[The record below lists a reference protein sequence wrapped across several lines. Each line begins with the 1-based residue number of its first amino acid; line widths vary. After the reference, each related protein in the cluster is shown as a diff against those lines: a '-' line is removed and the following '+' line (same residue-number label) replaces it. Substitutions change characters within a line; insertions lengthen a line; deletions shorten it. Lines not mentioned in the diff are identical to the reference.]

1 VIETRKFSGTVTND
15 QVIEGIRAQ
24 YEAANLAKW
33 KLAQIVA
40 VARRRG
46 ISWAVIGEALGGITK
61 QSAQRK
67 YAPLISTDREA
78 EEHKVAELLGLSDND
93 ARTLRDQ
100 GKLDSSNARMQ
111 K

>member
-1 VIETRKFSGTVTND
+1 MVETCKFDGSVTND
-15 QVIEGIRAQ
+15 QVVDAIRAQ
-24 YEAANLAKW
+24 HEAMNLAKW

-67 YAPLISTDREA
+67 YAPLISADREA
-78 EEHKVAELLGLSDND
+78 EERKVAELLGLSDND
-93 ARTLRDQ
+93 VRILREQ
-100 GKLDSSNARMQ
+100 GD
-111 K
+111 